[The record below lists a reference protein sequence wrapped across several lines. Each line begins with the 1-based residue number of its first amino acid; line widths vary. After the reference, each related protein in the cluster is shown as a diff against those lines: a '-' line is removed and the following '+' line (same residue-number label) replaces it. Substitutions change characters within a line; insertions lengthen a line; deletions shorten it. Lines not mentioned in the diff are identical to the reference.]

1 MPIDTILDFL
11 SNPQNLGFTLLVI
24 IAAVFLLYGFFIF
37 YHFIRFGV
45 GGRPKVLALIFFI
58 GACFFSAI
66 VLAAYQKVDW
76 ATIYQAI
83 KNALPHIGPV

>member
-1 MPIDTILDFL
+1 MTIDTILNFL
-11 SNPQNLGFTLLVI
+11 NNPQNLGLVLLVI

-58 GACFFSAI
+58 GACLLSAVI
-66 VLAAYQKVDW
+66 FAAYQKVDW
-76 ATIYQAI
+76 TAIYQAL
-83 KNALPHIGPV
+83 KSALPHINPF